1 MFLCIRIAIIWYKV
15 CIKYLAIVSSCLFL
29 FWSQEKVD
37 ALLHFQTKHILSWNM
52 LKKNKFP
59 NGDHKKS
66 WPTYQLCTGREAG
79 IKSFANAELEHKAV
93 LLINTKTLAS
103 HAIRE
108 LMWWLWIAFNTPIYS
123 LILKLN
129 FGQTWLHDV
138 WYKHLCK
145 ADEIQNYSDFKVF
158 PID

>member
-1 MFLCIRIAIIWYKV
+1 MFLCMRIAISWYKYPM
-15 CIKYLAIVSSCLFL
+15 KYLAIVSSSLFL

-37 ALLHFQTKHILSWNM
+37 ALLHFQTKHILSRNM

-123 LILKLN
+123 LILKQFWTNMAPRCLL
-129 FGQTWLHDV
+129 QTV
-138 WYKHLCK
+138 
-145 ADEIQNYSDFKVF
+145 V
-158 PID
+158 

>member
-1 MFLCIRIAIIWYKV
+1 MILCIRIISRYKDP
-15 CIKYLAIVSSCLFL
+15 IKCLAITSNSSFL
-29 FWSQEKVD
+29 FWSQDESD
-37 ALLHFQTKHILSWNM
+37 ALLHFQTKHILSWYV

-79 IKSFANAELEHKAV
+79 IRSFANAELEHKAV

-108 LMWWLWIAFNTPIYS
+108 SMWWLWIAFNTPIYS
-123 LILKLN
+123 LILKLFWTN
-129 FGQTWLHDV
+129 MAPWCLLQTLV
-138 WYKHLCK
+138 
-145 ADEIQNYSDFKVF
+145 
-158 PID
+158 

>member
-1 MFLCIRIAIIWYKV
+1 MFLCIRISRYKDY
-15 CIKYLAIVSSCLFL
+15 IKYLEITSNSLFL
-29 FWSQEKVD
+29 FWSQDESD
-37 ALLHFQTKHILSWNM
+37 ALLHFQTKHILSWWYV

-123 LILKLN
+123 LILNLFWTN
-129 FGQTWLHDV
+129 MAPWCLIQTLVQGW
-138 WYKHLCK
+138 W
-145 ADEIQNYSDFKVF
+145 NTT
-158 PID
+158 